1 MDLRGKII
9 LRAPR
14 RSRIRPRID
23 WDDLRYVLAVAD
35 AGSLAAAAASLRVNR
50 TTVLRRVNAFERN
63 HAVRL
68 FERLPV
74 GYVLTAA
81 GEEILAAARGFEATV
96 ATLENKLAGQA
107 SRAEGLI
114 RVTTTD
120 TLLASVL
127 PDVFTAFKQANPRI
141 TLNVT
146 VSNEQL
152 NLSRRQADVAI
163 RPVGKAPETL
173 IGRRVGRVAFA
184 VYTSVD
190 RAPGDPTLH
199 ELSDRPWIGPDDTLA
214 DTSIARWLRAS
225 VKASQ
230 YSITVGS
237 LVAMRELCAAG
248 LGLAALPCYLGDLD
262 PRLARVLPPVPG
274 GAAARGGRARPRG
287 ARGAR
292 RRRGIEQVA
301 AALGRHRTLL
311 DGQHTK

>member
-1 MDLRGKII
+1 MDLRGKKI

-199 ELSDRPWIGPDDTLA
+199 ELSDRHWIGPDDTLA

-248 LGLAALPCYLGDLD
+248 LGSLPSTK
-262 PRLARVLPPVPG
+262 
-274 GAAARGGRARPRG
+274 
-287 ARGAR
+287 R
-292 RRRGIEQVA
+292 RRTIIKRKRSYTNVYEPPRTYIWRQCRQFPPGYRQTTFSGWPRWICK
-301 AALGRHRTLL
+301 ALIRQATSCGPW
-311 DGQHTK
+311 